1 MMPAWIWEKQIA
13 HFSGDYH
20 VVAMDLRS
28 QGESSKT
35 SDGGY
40 PAAHARDINAVIE
53 RLQLAPV
60 VIVGWSMGV
69 TLIAS
74 YIEQFGTGSLAG
86 IVFVDG
92 LAGFDLT
99 PEYYESRIGFLKGL
113 QVNRSQR
120 TGDFVRSMYRKQQSE
135 EYLQKVTKAA
145 LGTPTDSAV
154 AMGLAAFTTDNRPLM
169 AKIDK
174 PTLIAAATK
183 SLLSQFQAG
192 HALFVDAPDKF
203 NRVLQEFLSGL
214 R

>member
-1 MMPAWIWEKQIA
+1 
-13 HFSGDYH
+13 
-20 VVAMDLRS
+20 
-28 QGESSKT
+28 
-35 SDGGY
+35 
-40 PAAHARDINAVIE
+40 
-53 RLQLAPV
+53 LQLAPV

-145 LGTPTDSAV
+145 LATPTDSAV

-183 SLLSQFQAG
+183 SLLSQFQDTQKSISGAKLEFFDDAG